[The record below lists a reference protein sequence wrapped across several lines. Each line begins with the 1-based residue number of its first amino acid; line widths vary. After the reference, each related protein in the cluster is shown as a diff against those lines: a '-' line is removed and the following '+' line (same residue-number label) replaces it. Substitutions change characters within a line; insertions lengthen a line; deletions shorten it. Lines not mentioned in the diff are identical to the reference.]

1 MIYQISNGTVYF
13 GANDVFEN
21 IDFEVNENEKIAIVG
36 RNGCGK
42 STLLKVIMGEVELTS
57 GETHRNN
64 SMTIGYLEQ
73 NAFNDEHNLVI
84 DEFLTVFKD
93 VIAREKELAELSD
106 LLEVDHSEKNI
117 NRYAKLETEFQY
129 LGGYTYQSDI
139 KAVFNGFGFRE
150 EDLQRPLNSFSG
162 GEKTK
167 IGFAKLLLSKPD
179 LILLDEP
186 TNHLDLR
193 TIEWLESYLS
203 KYNKA
208 LVLVSH
214 DRAFLDK
221 TVNTIYEIEYGGIK
235 KYHGNYSS
243 FQKQKKENLLRQETL
258 YRYQQK
264 DIKRLEELIEKYRYK
279 ATKAKMVQSKIKYL
293 EKMDRIEDPKAADTK
308 VFKAHF
314 KSRVRGG
321 KNVLSLDHFQFGYG
335 DKKLGEVTLDI
346 LRGDR
351 ICIMGDNGTG
361 KSTLLKTII
370 GELKELGGY
379 KMFGHQIEIGYFDQ
393 TLAALNSSKTVLEEL
408 WDEHPE
414 LDNTAIRSVLGAFL
428 FSSEEVFKE
437 LNVLSGGEKV
447 RLALAKLMLKGANFL
462 ILDEPTNHL
471 DIVSKEALEN
481 ALMSYDGTILFV
493 SHDRYFIKNIATS
506 CLVLEN
512 GQATYYPDGYK
523 DYIDEKPKKNQQD
536 DNANSSEEIKSAKPK
551 NIKPK
556 AKYNLKKIEA
566 RISELEDLLEEK
578 RDLRFEPEYYHD
590 HFKMQ
595 ALDEEIDDIH
605 NLLHHEMDDWEKAME
620 EKEEMGL

>member
-1 MIYQISNGTVYF
+1 MIYQISGGTMFF

-42 STLLKVIMGEVELTS
+42 STLLKVMMGELELSS
-57 GETHRNN
+57 GQIHRNN

-73 NAFNDEHNLVI
+73 NAFNSENNLVI
-84 DEFLTVFKD
+84 DEFMSVFKD
-93 VIAREKELAELSD
+93 LIRREEELAELSK
-106 LLEVDHSEKNI
+106 LMETDHSQRNI
-117 NRYAKLETEFQY
+117 DRYAKLETEFQY
-129 LGGYTYQSDI
+129 LGGYTYHSDI
-139 KAVFNGFGFRE
+139 KTVFNGFGFNE
-150 EDLQRPLNSFSG
+150 EDLNRPLTSFSG

-186 TNHLDLR
+186 TNHLDLK
-193 TIEWLESYLS
+193 TIEWLETYLS

-208 LVLVSH
+208 VVLVSH

-221 TVNTIYEIEYGGIK
+221 TVNIIYEIEYGSIK
-235 KYHGNYSS
+235 KYSGNYSS
-243 FQKQKKENLLRQETL
+243 YQKQKKENLLRQETL

-264 DIKRLEELIEKYRYK
+264 DIKRLEELIEKYRFK

-293 EKMDRIEDPKAADTK
+293 EKMDKIEDPKAADTK

-314 KSRVRGG
+314 KARVRGG
-321 KNVLSLDHFQFGYG
+321 KNVLSLDHFGFGYG
-335 DKKLGEVTLDI
+335 KEKLGEVTLDI

-370 GELKELGGY
+370 GELQELGGY

-481 ALMSYDGTILFV
+481 ALMAYDGTILFV

-506 CLVLEN
+506 CLLLEN

-523 DYIDEKPKKNQQD
+523 DYIDEKKKVVVSE
-536 DNANSSEEIKSAKPK
+536 DNGKGDVVTKPIKNA
-551 NIKPK
+551 KPK

-566 RISELEDLLEEK
+566 RISELEELLEEK

-590 HFKMQ
+590 HAKMQ

-605 NLLHHEMDDWEKAME
+605 NLLHHEMEDWEAAME